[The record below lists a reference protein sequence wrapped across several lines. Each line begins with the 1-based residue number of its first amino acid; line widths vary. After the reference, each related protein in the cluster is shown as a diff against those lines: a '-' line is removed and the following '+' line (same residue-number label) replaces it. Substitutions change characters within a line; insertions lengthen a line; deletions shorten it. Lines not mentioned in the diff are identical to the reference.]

1 MATLDEQMARMAE
14 VAALERLAEQGGAA
28 VPRLVARLADADP
41 VPAQTAL
48 RLLFGLAPVAALPAR
63 FAEGELLP
71 APESADAAAPKL
83 PAWLADNLW
92 NDPEAFCRLCVE
104 TAARLDAPGR
114 LRFTERLAPL
124 AGIREELSAAFAK
137 AGFAIEAEALNRAAT
152 ELARRQYPAQIT
164 FAPTMRCNL
173 RCPYCIAGAGGE
185 EAEASS
191 ETAAALLD
199 WMARHGVRRLGLSG
213 GEPTLYGRFPELLA
227 DLRGRNIEYYLATNG
242 LMPQAALAAI
252 QNYRP
257 LCLTLHLT
265 PEVMA
270 GPLADAFRA
279 AARRLAEAHVPMILR
294 CNFAEP
300 DTDVTP
306 YLDFARE
313 HGIRELRVAIP
324 MPNSGRGNAF
334 VDARGL
340 AAFAPLL
347 ARLVAGAEARAMQ
360 ARIAKP
366 YPLCLMPEAAARHFL
381 ENGSFACACPNF
393 ALDFSNNL
401 IVYPDLRF
409 AACLGLNRRSP
420 VPVTQYEGPRDAA
433 RLFAPDIAR
442 RIRLPLLPEC
452 AACPLGRRGRC
463 VGACLSYR

>member
-1 MATLDEQMARMAE
+1 MATLDEQMARMAA
-14 VAALERLAEQGGAA
+14 VTALERLAGQGSGA
-28 VPRLVARLADADP
+28 VPELLAHVADGDP

-48 RLLFGLAPVAALPAR
+48 RLLFGLAPAAALPAR

-83 PAWLADNLW
+83 PAWLADNPW
-92 NDPEAFCRLCVE
+92 NDAEAFCRLCVE

-114 LRFTERLAPL
+114 LRFAERLAPL
-124 AGIREELSAAFAK
+124 AGLREELAAAFAR
-137 AGFAIEAEALNRAAT
+137 AGLAAEAAALHRAAT

-173 RCPYCIAGAGGE
+173 RCPYCIAGTGGE

-191 ETAAALLD
+191 ETATALLD

-213 GEPTLYGRFPELLA
+213 GEPTRYSRFPELLA
-227 DLRGRNIEYYLATNG
+227 ELRGRNIEYYLATNG
-242 LMPQAALAAI
+242 LMPEAALAAI

-265 PEVMA
+265 PEV
-270 GPLADAFRA
+270 LAHHLEPFRA
-279 AARRLAEAHVPMILR
+279 AARRMAEARVPMILR
-294 CNFAEP
+294 CNFAVP

-347 ARLVAGAEARAMQ
+347 TRLVAGVEARAMQ

-381 ENGSFACACPNF
+381 ENGSLACACPNF

-409 AACLGLNRRSP
+409 AACLGLNRRSQA
-420 VPVTQYEGPRDAA
+420 PVTQFEGPRDAA

-442 RIRLPLLPEC
+442 RMRLPLLPEC